1 MRSLLAL
8 VCLALAAPQAARADD
23 PTFQVT
29 FENGK
34 IEPLRIEV
42 PAKTRIRLELVNK
55 GDTPAEFESKPL
67 RLEKVLAPHSQ
78 SVLVIRTLDA
88 GEYPFFD
95 DFHPDAPQAVR
106 GGAREAVT
114 PAMNEA
120 QSLSDFRAPP
130 GAIRRVSRASANG
143 CATTSACCAGRSGSS
158 YSSMPRCSSCR
169 RWRRC
174 RHAPRISG
182 RM

>member
-1 MRSLLAL
+1 MKVPRSASLVFALLAL
-8 VCLALAAPQAARADD
+8 ALLAPQALHAEE

-42 PAKTRIRLELVNK
+42 PAKTRIRLELINK

-78 SVLVIRTLDA
+78 SVLVIRTLDP

-95 DFHPDAPQAVR
+95 DFHPDAPQAIVV
-106 GGAREAVT
+106 AREK
-114 PAMNEA
+114 P
-120 QSLSDFRAPP
+120 
-130 GAIRRVSRASANG
+130 
-143 CATTSACCAGRSGSS
+143 
-158 YSSMPRCSSCR
+158 
-169 RWRRC
+169 
-174 RHAPRISG
+174 
-182 RM
+182 